1 MQESLN
7 SIIGKMWKKKK
18 IGQKGR
24 RKIEKQ
30 FLELAKALA
39 SKKENYLLKRKN
51 TLSVRQKK

>member
-1 MQESLN
+1 MYGKTKTLLSITRAF

-30 FLELAKALA
+30 FLELARE
-39 SKKENYLLKRKN
+39 KEKWLICPSEK
-51 TLSVRQKK
+51 

>member
-1 MQESLN
+1 MYGKTKTLLSITRAF

-30 FLELAKALA
+30 FLELAKKGKMA
-39 SKKENYLLKRKN
+39 YLYIRKM
-51 TLSVRQKK
+51 R

>member
-1 MQESLN
+1 MDVWKNKNTVEYCKSLFKRM
-7 SIIGKMWKKKK
+7 IGKMWKKKK

-39 SKKENYLLKRKN
+39 S
-51 TLSVRQKK
+51 